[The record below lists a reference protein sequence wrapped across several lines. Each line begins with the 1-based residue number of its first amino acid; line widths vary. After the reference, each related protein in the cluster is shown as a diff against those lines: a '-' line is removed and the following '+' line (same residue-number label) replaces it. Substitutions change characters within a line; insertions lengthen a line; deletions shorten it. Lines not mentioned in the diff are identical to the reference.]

1 MDGLPIDLLLTELVG
16 RRPLDGGRWHG
27 LTASDWKALD
37 RLADDHRCR
46 PALHRLRGEERI
58 IPNSFR
64 AGWAESFRASTLA
77 ALAKRAELVRIARD
91 LDGAKIPMAAL
102 KGAWLAWEVYPE
114 PGMRPLRDLDILVPA
129 DRALEARTRLLALG
143 YEQCEGTALSLEE
156 WVARFKHLPALVSRE
171 GHVIE
176 IHTRLWDDDGRMPP
190 HPTDL
195 LERRVESAAM
205 PGLFVL
211 SPIDSVMHLAVH
223 AAFHRF
229 DGGPLMLLD
238 FAMLAEKADALDLP
252 ALWDRAAREG
262 WDRHA
267 ALCINAA
274 DRWTL
279 SGTAEALAC
288 PVTVPEEMLSYVPT
302 LIGKPLDVRE
312 SDIAAA
318 KLTRGDIGVGEKLR
332 RVLARRERYDS
343 LSDYGRWV
351 GAEVRNTVTKRATP
365 ADRMRQNAIA
375 RLDDWLR
382 A

>member
-1 MDGLPIDLLLTELVG
+1 MEGLPIDLLLTELVG
-16 RRPLDGGRWHG
+16 RRPLEGGHWRG
-27 LTASDWKALD
+27 LSASDWEALD
-37 RLADDHRCR
+37 QLADDHRCL
-46 PALHRLRGEERI
+46 PALHRMRGEEQL
-58 IPNSFR
+58 IPQNIR
-64 AGWAESFRASTLA
+64 AGWAKSFRAATLA

-91 LDGAKIPMAAL
+91 LGEANIPMAAL

-114 PGMRPLRDLDILVPA
+114 PGMRPLRDLDILVPQ
-129 DRALEARTRLLALG
+129 DRALEARTRLLSLG
-143 YEQCEGTALSLEE
+143 YEQCEETALPLEE
-156 WVARFKHLPALVSRE
+156 WTARFKHLPALSSGE
-171 GHVIE
+171 GHVVE

-190 HPTDL
+190 HPISL
-195 LERRVESAAM
+195 LDRRVESAAM

-211 SPIDSVMHLAVH
+211 SPIDNVMHLAVH

-238 FAMLAEKADALDLP
+238 FAMLAGEADALDLP

-262 WDRHA
+262 WARHA

-288 PVTVPEEMLSYVPT
+288 PVTVPNEMLSDVPT

-318 KLTRGDIGVGEKLR
+318 KLARGDIGVGEKLR

-351 GAEVRNTVTKRATP
+351 GGELRNTFATRATP
-365 ADRMRQNAIA
+365 ADRMRQGAIA

>member
-1 MDGLPIDLLLTELVG
+1 MEGLPIDLRLTELVG
-16 RRPLDGGRWHG
+16 RRPLDDERWRG
-27 LTASDWKALD
+27 LSASDWDALD
-37 RLADDHRCR
+37 QLADDHRCR
-46 PALHRLRGEERI
+46 PALHRLRGEKQIVPQSVRT
-58 IPNSFR
+58 
-64 AGWAESFRASTLA
+64 GWAESFRASTLA

-91 LDGAKIPMAAL
+91 LSHARVPIAAL
-102 KGAWLAWEVYPE
+102 KGAWLAWTAYPE
-114 PGMRPLRDLDILVPA
+114 PGMRPLRDLDILVPQ

-143 YEQCEGTALSLEE
+143 YEQYEETALPLEE
-156 WVARFKHLPALVSRE
+156 WTARYKHLPALVSPG
-171 GHVIE
+171 GHVVE
-176 IHTRLWDDDGRMPP
+176 VHTRLWDDDGRMPP
-190 HPTDL
+190 HPTGL
-195 LERRVESAAM
+195 LDRRVESAAM

-211 SPIDSVMHLAVH
+211 SPVDNVMHLAVH

-238 FAMLAEKADALDLP
+238 FATLAETTDALDLP

-262 WDRHA
+262 WARHA

-288 PVTVPEEMLSYVPT
+288 PVTVPNEMLSNVPT

-332 RVLARRERYDS
+332 RVLTRRERYDS
-343 LSDYGRWV
+343 LAEYGSWV
-351 GAEVRNTVTKRATP
+351 GGELRNTFAKGAK
-365 ADRMRQNAIA
+365 ADARVRHNAIA
-375 RLDDWLR
+375 KLDNWLR

>member
-1 MDGLPIDLLLTELVG
+1 MKGLPIDLLLTELVG
-16 RRPLDGGRWHG
+16 RRPLDNKHWRD
-27 LTASDWKALD
+27 LSANDWKALD

-46 PALHRLRGEERI
+46 PALHRLRGGEQI
-58 IPNSFR
+58 IPQSIR
-64 AGWAESFRASTLA
+64 TGWAESFRAATLA

-91 LDGAKIPMAAL
+91 LGEANIPMAAL

-114 PGMRPLRDLDILVPA
+114 PGMRPLRDLDILVPP

-143 YEQCEGTALSLEE
+143 YEQCEEIALPLEE
-156 WVARFKHLPALVSRE
+156 WTARFKHLPALASPE
-171 GHVIE
+171 GHVVE

-190 HPTDL
+190 HPIGL

-211 SPIDSVMHLAVH
+211 SPIDNVMHLAVH

-238 FAMLAEKADALDLP
+238 FMKLAEKANALDLP

-267 ALCINAA
+267 AICIHAA
-274 DRWTL
+274 GRWTQ
-279 SGTAEALAC
+279 SGTAEAFEC
-288 PVTVPEEMLSYVPT
+288 PATIPDELLTYVPA
-302 LIGKPLDVRE
+302 LIAKPLDVRE

-318 KLTRGDIGVGEKLR
+318 KLTRRDIGVGEKLR

-343 LSDYGRWV
+343 LSEYGRWV
-351 GAEVRNTVTKRATP
+351 GGEVRNTFAKRATP
-365 ADRMRQNAIA
+365 GDRMRHDAIA